1 MANRRKTK
9 EEFDLEISKKY
20 NENLESIGFTTT
32 KEGVR
37 IRCKNCGYEKVF
49 TKAANFLYCA
59 PSERKGFCPYCRKEK
74 RSNKWTHQDFEEE
87 VLKRNPNPFKFI
99 SKYTNRDEIISA
111 QCLKCNA
118 EFSRVARAF
127 LLGRDCPVCGFKKS
141 HGENQIMKILR
152 DHNIEFV
159 NNYVLKGFDNRKS
172 FDFKIDTPQGIKLI
186 EYDGEQH
193 FEYNTFLHRGD
204 YNNFLKQQRT
214 DEAKNEY
221 CKEHN
226 IPLLRIPYFQEVTE
240 ALILDFIDIK

>member
-87 VLKRNPNPFKFI
+87 VSKRNPNPFKFM
-99 SKYTNRDEIISA
+99 SQYTNRDEIISA
-111 QCLKCNA
+111 KCLKCNA
-118 EFSRVARAF
+118 EFKRVARAF
-127 LLGRDCPVCGFKKS
+127 LLGRDCPVCGFRKS
-141 HGENQIMKILR
+141 HGENQIMKM
-152 DHNIEFV
+152 E
-159 NNYVLKGFDNRKS
+159 GFKS
-172 FDFKIDTPQGIKLI
+172 LSNGGSDMLSKISP
-186 EYDGEQH
+186 EQIQQ
-193 FEYNTFLHRGD
+193 FL
-204 YNNFLKQQRT
+204 
-214 DEAKNEY
+214 
-221 CKEHN
+221 
-226 IPLLRIPYFQEVTE
+226 
-240 ALILDFIDIK
+240 ALFGG

>member
-87 VLKRNPNPFKFI
+87 VSKRNPNPFKFM
-99 SKYTNRDEIISA
+99 SQYTNRDEIISA
-111 QCLKCNA
+111 KCLKCNA
-118 EFSRVARAF
+118 EFKRVARAF
-127 LLGRDCPVCGFKKS
+127 LLGRDCPVCGFRKS

-152 DHNIEFV
+152 DHNIDFV
-159 NNYVLKGFDNRKS
+159 NNYILKEFDNRKS

-193 FEYNTFLHRGD
+193 FEYNAFLHRGD
-204 YNNFLKQQRT
+204 YNNFLKQQKT
-214 DEAKNEY
+214 DKAKNEY

-226 IPLLRIPYFQEVTE
+226 IPLLRIPYFQEITE